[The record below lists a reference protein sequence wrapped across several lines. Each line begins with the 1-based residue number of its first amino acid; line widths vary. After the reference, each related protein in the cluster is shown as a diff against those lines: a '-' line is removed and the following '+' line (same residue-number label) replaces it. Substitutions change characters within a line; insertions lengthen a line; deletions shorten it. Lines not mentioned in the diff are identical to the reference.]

1 MIYLARVRRFCV
13 GHWPYLTVAAVFVL
27 SRLVYRFALKLEFDH
42 SPVEYFI
49 QYLSPWFVE
58 HDFWRSLLYLHQQA
72 LLQNLLTGGSIRL
85 LGSSTAFVFLD
96 RLYLTCGLTT
106 LLATLCAMLRL
117 GASRVVAVLAVS
129 LYAAHPVT
137 VLYEMWLFYHTP
149 VATLLMLSLLALL
162 RYYRTGTFR
171 AAFTFFALFAAV
183 ALFYALYG
191 PALLVAV
198 ALGLLLRP
206 PRASPRSR
214 MLWALAIPLGVLV
227 LNLQKTQLLVGHRHG
242 EAFLWEN
249 LAVKT
254 ANELEPEERRLL
266 VRRGLIS
273 RAVNIQLFSSPL
285 SVFGDLRVAHPPTGI
300 PLLDLE
306 QTPDGAPNAHALG
319 HVLIAENYFKP
330 AAEYL
335 LLHHPDAFGR
345 GFFRALTRD
354 YFRSA
359 MDHDDTLYSA
369 DREKLRPVVDRV
381 DSLLWRNHERALLL
395 LVVVMPI
402 TLLYALYRV
411 LGPRAWLESE
421 RSAVAA
427 ISYMLLLIAYVTV
440 AVTVI
445 AVGDFCRY
453 RFNVDPFYL
462 ILFVL
467 LVTDL
472 GHRLA
477 AWHRRLRTRLT
488 THAALPP

>member
-1 MIYLARVRRFCV
+1 
-13 GHWPYLTVAAVFVL
+13 
-27 SRLVYRFALKLEFDH
+27 
-42 SPVEYFI
+42 
-49 QYLSPWFVE
+49 
-58 HDFWRSLLYLHQQA
+58 

-85 LGSSTAFVFLD
+85 FGSPAAFVILD
-96 RLYLTCGLTT
+96 RLYLVCGLTT
-106 LLATLCAMLRL
+106 VLAMLCAMLRL
-117 GASRVVAVLAVS
+117 GASRIVAVTAVS

-137 VLYEMWLFYHTP
+137 VLYETWLFYHTP
-149 VATLLMLSLLALL
+149 VAALLMLSLLALL

-198 ALGLLLRP
+198 ALGLLWRP
-206 PRASPRSR
+206 PRACPRSR
-214 MLWALAIPLGVLV
+214 MLWALGIPLGVLV
-227 LNLQKTQLLVGHRHG
+227 VNLQKTQLLVGHRHG

-249 LAVKT
+249 VAVKT
-254 ANELEPEERRLL
+254 ANQLEPGERQLL
-266 VRRGLIS
+266 VRRGYIS
-273 RAVNIQLFSSPL
+273 RAVDVQLFSRPL
-285 SVFGDLRVAHPPTGI
+285 SHFGDLRVAHPPTGI

-335 LLHHPDAFGR
+335 LRHYPDAFGR
-345 GFFRALTRD
+345 GFLHALTRD
-354 YFRSA
+354 YFHSA
-359 MDHDDTLYSA
+359 MDHDDTLYSTT
-369 DREKLRPVVDRV
+369 REKLRPVVDRV
-381 DSLLWRNHERALLL
+381 DSLLWRDQERVLLAL
-395 LVVVMPI
+395 VIGMPI

-411 LGPRAWLESE
+411 LGPRSWLESE

-427 ISYMLLLIAYVTV
+427 IWYMLLLIAYVTV

-472 GHRLA
+472 GHHSA
-477 AWHRRLRTRLT
+477 AWWRRLRTRLA
-488 THAALPP
+488 THAPVRP